1 MAMVTTKES
10 KMLPGCNSAFRL
22 MLATSWLAPEPWR
35 EYQCRAIRSALH
47 LALDWD
53 EYLTL
58 VERHGTPALSW
69 EVLKRVPD
77 ANLPATVRQALQRR
91 HAACRMQATRL
102 TSLLVQVL
110 KDFNQTGIPLIPL
123 KGPLLSLELYGDL
136 GIRHSQDID
145 IMVALG
151 DLPAAQ
157 ARIEK
162 MGWRVHL
169 QPTFSPRHSEVSLK
183 IYHHI
188 VYWHPLHRYF
198 LELHWRTRWETP
210 DRTAG
215 QWMRSTE
222 LVWNGLRYRALSRTD
237 LTLHLC
243 EHGSGHAWFRS
254 KWLSDLARIYAMDY
268 VDWNAAFWTARSVG
282 IENSLLQCL
291 RLLNELYGLPVPE
304 TLHKSAGRLPAVLLD
319 RVAMCMRAP
328 VCMLAPPK
336 VHRIPFFSRL
346 RLAMG
351 QLRYERLLRPRRSWR
366 QAFMEAA
373 YSSADFEL
381 LHLPDRLFW
390 LYLPLRPFLLAWR
403 WLRHPEPKP
412 PEEVAELKW

>member
-1 MAMVTTKES
+1 
-10 KMLPGCNSAFRL
+10 
-22 MLATSWLAPEPWR
+22 MLATSWLAPDRWR
-35 EYQCRAIRSALH
+35 KHQDQTIRSALH
-47 LALDWD
+47 SGLDWD

-69 EVLKRVPD
+69 EVLKRVQD
-77 ANLPATVRQALQRR
+77 ANLPTMVEQTMQRR
-91 HAACRMQATRL
+91 HTACRMQAIRL

-110 KDFNQTGIPLIPL
+110 KDFNQTGIPMIPL

-136 GIRHSQDID
+136 GIRHFQDID

-162 MGWRVHL
+162 MGWQVHL
-169 QPTFSPRHSEVSLK
+169 QPTFSPRHTEVSLK
-183 IYHHI
+183 IYHHM

-215 QWMRSTE
+215 QWTRSTE
-222 LVWNGLRYRALSRTD
+222 LVWNGLRYRALNRID
-237 LTLHLC
+237 LALHLS

-254 KWLSDLARIYAMDY
+254 KWLSDMARMYAMDY
-268 VDWNAAFWTARSVG
+268 VDWDTALRAARSMG

-291 RLLNELYGLPVPE
+291 RLLDELYGLPVPE
-304 TLHKSAGRLPAVLLD
+304 TLRKAADRIPAVLLD
-319 RVAMCMRAP
+319 RVAMCMRSP
-328 VCMLAPPK
+328 VSMLAPPK
-336 VHRIPFFSRL
+336 INRIPFFSRL
-346 RLAMG
+346 RLVMG
-351 QLRYERLLRPRRSWR
+351 QLRYERMLRPRRSWR

-373 YSSADFEL
+373 YSSEDFEL

-390 LYLPLRPFLLAWR
+390 LYLPLRPFLLARR

-412 PEEVAELKW
+412 SGEVAELKW

>member
-1 MAMVTTKES
+1 MSVVTTRES
-10 KMLPGCNSAFRL
+10 KMLSGCSPAFRL
-22 MLATSWLAPEPWR
+22 MLATSWLAPESWR
-35 EYQCRAIRSALH
+35 DHQNRAIRSALH
-47 LALDWD
+47 SGLDWD

-58 VERHGTPALSW
+58 VERHRTPALSW
-69 EVLKRVPD
+69 EVLKGVPE
-77 ANLPATVRQALQRR
+77 ANLPATVRQTLQQRR
-91 HAACRMQATRL
+91 ADCRMQAMRL

-110 KDFNQTGIPLIPL
+110 RDFNQADIPLIPL

-136 GIRHSQDID
+136 GIRQSQDID
-145 IMVALG
+145 IMVALC
-151 DLPAAQ
+151 DLTAAQ
-157 ARIEK
+157 ARLEE
-162 MGWRVHL
+162 MGWRVYL
-169 QPTFSPRHSEVSLK
+169 QPTFGPRHTQVFLK

-188 VYWHPLHRYF
+188 VYWHPLHRCF
-198 LELHWRTRWETP
+198 LELHWRTRWETL

-215 QWMRSTE
+215 QWTRSSE

-243 EHGSGHAWFRS
+243 EHGSGHAWFRA
-254 KWLSDLARIYAMDY
+254 KWLSDLARIYAMEY
-268 VDWNAAFWTARSVG
+268 VDWNVTFWTARSMG
-282 IENSLLQCL
+282 IEKSPLQCL
-291 RLLNELYGLPVPE
+291 RLLNELYGLPAPE
-304 TLHKSAGRLPAVLLD
+304 TLRKSAGRLPAELLD

-328 VCMLAPPK
+328 MCMLAPPK
-336 VHRIPFFSRL
+336 VQRIPFFSRL

-351 QLRYERLLRPRRSWR
+351 QLRYERLLRPHSSWR

-403 WLRHPEPKP
+403 WLRHPESKP
-412 PEEVAELKW
+412 PGEVAELKW